1 VKNCYETLQVFPT
14 AGEQEI
20 KDAFRFLLFR
30 YHPDHN
36 KGREDWAV
44 QRTMELVDAY
54 HTLSNAD
61 RRAHH
66 DVMRAVR
73 LREDRGKKS
82 GGGLFG
88 GGGDKHKAAA
98 ADEMFKQGVEA
109 YRADEYEAALKKFAK
124 AHELDGENPNTKF
137 NLAACFLALEKL
149 NESANWLQD
158 YLVKGKDDADA
169 KSLFGKITAL
179 QRKRK

>member
-1 VKNCYETLQVFPT
+1 MKNCYETLQVFPT

-36 KGREDWAV
+36 KGREDWAA

-54 HTLSNAD
+54 HTLSD
-61 RRAHH
+61 SGRRAHH
-66 DVMRAVR
+66 DVMRTVR
-73 LREDRGKKS
+73 VREDRGKKQ
-82 GGGLFG
+82 GGFF
-88 GGGDKHKAAA
+88 GGGDKQKAAA
-98 ADEMFKQGVEA
+98 ADEVFKQGVES
-109 YRADEYEAALKKFAK
+109 YRSDEFEQALKRFGK
-124 AHELDGENPNTKF
+124 ALELDGENLNTKF
-137 NLAACFLALEKL
+137 NLAICFLGLEKL
-149 NESANWLQD
+149 NEASNWLQD

-179 QRKRK
+179 QRKKK

>member
-1 VKNCYETLQVFPT
+1 VKNCYETLQVFPA

-54 HTLSNAD
+54 HTLSDAS

-73 LREDRGKKS
+73 IRENRGKVKT
-82 GGGLFG
+82 GLFG
-88 GGGDKHKAAA
+88 GGDKAKMAA
-98 ADEMFKQGVEA
+98 ADEAFRQGVEA
-109 YRADEYEAALKKFAK
+109 YRADEFEQALKRFGK
-124 AHELDGENPNTKF
+124 AVELDPENPSTKF

-158 YLVKGKDDADA
+158 YLVKSKDDLDA

-179 QRKRK
+179 QRKNK

>member
-14 AGEQEI
+14 AGNQEI

-54 HTLSNAD
+54 HTLSD
-61 RRAHH
+61 TSRRAHH

-82 GGGLFG
+82 GGLFG
-88 GGGDKHKAAA
+88 GGDKVKMAA
-98 ADEMFKQGVEA
+98 ADEVFKQGVEA
-109 YRADEYEAALKKFAK
+109 YKTDEFEQALKRFGK
-124 AHELDGENPNTKF
+124 AIELDPENPNTKF
-137 NLAACFLALEKL
+137 NLSVCFLALEKF
-149 NESANWLQD
+149 NEAVNWMQD
-158 YLVKGKDDADA
+158 YLMKGKDDLDA

-179 QRKRK
+179 QRKIR

>member
-1 VKNCYETLQVFPT
+1 VKNCYESLQVFPS

-36 KGREDWAV
+36 KGREEWAV

-54 HTLSNAD
+54 HTLSDAT

-73 LREDRGKKS
+73 LREERGKKS
-82 GGGLFG
+82 GGLFG
-88 GGGDKHKAAA
+88 GGDKAKMAA
-98 ADEMFKQGVEA
+98 ADEAFRQGVEA
-109 YRADEYEAALKKFAK
+109 FRADEYEQALKKFGK
-124 AHELDGENPNTKF
+124 ALELDTENANTKF
-137 NLAACFLALEKL
+137 NLSMCFLALEKF
-149 NESANWLQD
+149 NESVNWLQD
-158 YLVKGKDDADA
+158 YLVKGKDDLDA
-169 KSLFGKITAL
+169 KTLFGKITLL
-179 QRKRK
+179 QRKKK

>member
-1 VKNCYETLQVFPT
+1 MKNCYETLQVFPG

-54 HTLSNAD
+54 HTLSDAS

-73 LREDRGKKS
+73 LREDRGKKKS
-82 GGGLFG
+82 GGMF
-88 GGGDKHKAAA
+88 GGGDKVKMAA
-98 ADEMFKQGVEA
+98 ADEVFKQGVEA
-109 YRADEYEAALKKFAK
+109 FRAEEYEQGLKRFGKAL
-124 AHELDGENPNTKF
+124 ELDPENGNTKF
-137 NLAACFLALEKL
+137 NLALCFIALEKVSESL
-149 NESANWLQD
+149 NWIQD
-158 YLVKGKDDADA
+158 YLVKNKDDEDA
-169 KSLFGKITAL
+169 KSIYAKIMAL
-179 QRKRK
+179 QRKKK

>member
-1 VKNCYETLQVFPT
+1 VKNCYETLQVFPS
-14 AGEQEI
+14 AGTQEI

-54 HTLSNAD
+54 HTLSDPN

-66 DVMRAVR
+66 DVMRGAK
-73 LREDRGKKS
+73 LREDRGKKA
-82 GGGLFG
+82 GGLFG
-88 GGGDKHKAAA
+88 GGDKAKMAA
-98 ADEMFKQGVEA
+98 ADEVFKQGVESF
-109 YRADEYEAALKKFAK
+109 RADEFEQALKRFGK
-124 AHELDGENPNTKF
+124 ATELDPDNGNTKF
-137 NLAACFLALEKL
+137 NLSVCFLALEKF
-149 NESANWLQD
+149 NESLNWMQD

-169 KSLFGKITAL
+169 KLLFGKITAL
-179 QRKRK
+179 QRKVR